1 MRGTDATAAGH
12 AHRRKVS
19 TIHGDRMRRK
29 NATLLR
35 KSAIHLPALNFIG
48 ANFPDPFYDQPARN
62 DGPSRAKKMTGQMIL
77 AQRGVPASMRKR
89 DP

>member
-1 MRGTDATAAGH
+1 MASEAAAAGRTRGREGTATCTARVRH
-12 AHRRKVS
+12 
-19 TIHGDRMRRK
+19 K

-35 KSAIHLPALNFIG
+35 KSAIRLPALNFTG

-77 AQRGVPASMRKR
+77 AQRGAPASERKR